1 MQLSRLWTEG
11 RHELPALPLSALR
24 EGRWQPSGELS
35 LPRLRKGWWKAFRLL
50 LLSGVRRGRLTDF
63 EFRKARTRLREIQ
76 SHLEL
81 LRTSLVPADDEG
93 RATFSWI
100 AGRIDHRGTCRGLA
114 AHRLALPQIP
124 GAFVASETFGLG
136 GFAGIEISDVAA
148 ERHGLCLQFRIHLQ
162 VITASHRLRQRIA
175 DHHCSMAAHQRGGL
189 VATRTGE
196 RGAECRGF
204 HRHVGVARD
213 LADVEY
219 RHTPSYEACHVVD
232 RPERDVACA
241 ERDDR
246 RSVVVHHG
254 LDFGPDL
261 VDFSMNEAL
270 EVHSGVA
277 SIHRL
282 AVEAELQDVVR
293 GHRLRGDRARNEI
306 TVW

>member
-1 MQLSRLWTEG
+1 MHLSRLWTEE
-11 RHELPALPLSALR
+11 RQALPALPLSALR

-35 LPRLRKGWWKAFRLL
+35 LPRLRKGWWKAFRPL

-63 EFRKARTRLREIQ
+63 EFRKTRTQLVLRASSPRNRRQARRKSIFSVTRHR
-76 SHLEL
+76 S
-81 LRTSLVPADDEG
+81 SLCV
-93 RATFSWI
+93 I
-100 AGRIDHRGTCRGLA
+100 GLF

-124 GAFVASETFGLG
+124 GAFVASETFGPG
-136 GFAGIEISDVAA
+136 GFAGIEIADVAA

-162 VITASHRLRQRIA
+162 VITASHHLRQRIA
-175 DHHCSMAAHQRGGL
+175 YHHCSVAAHQRGGL
-189 VATRTGE
+189 VAQRTGK

-204 HRHVGVARD
+204 HQHVGVARD

-219 RHTPSYEACHVVD
+219 RHTPPYETCHVVD

-241 ERDDR
+241 EGDDR

-254 LDFGPDL
+254 LDFGPGL

-282 AVEAELQDVVR
+282 AVETELQDVVR
-293 GHRLRGDRARNEI
+293 GDRLRGD
-306 TVW
+306 